1 MMSPTPESLMV
12 IKTTLG
18 WVLALVIGCLI
29 MGCIVLVLTL
39 TILEHL
45 RKRAKKTNPDTDIL
59 LDAIDGLRDQVDQEA
74 QHTVSEH
81 KGMADT
87 LKTVSGRMQWMVAN
101 DLADEETRL
110 REIARVEA
118 AKKEKADANPDP
130 PIP

>member
-1 MMSPTPESLMV
+1 MSPTPESLMV